1 MKIRI
6 TTSEVNFELE
16 DPNLKTAYID
26 ETRGNGGFLKFVTE
40 LIQKVSDESVKLK
53 K

>member
-16 DPNLKTAYID
+16 DPNLKTVTID
-26 ETRGNGGFLKFVTE
+26 SSHGNEGFLKFVKE
-40 LIQKVSDESVKLK
+40 LIQKVSDESIKLK
-53 K
+53 S